1 MTKAGAVLLVLGGG
15 ALAGYALYHLFRL
28 LYTEPDVP
36 LIFKVATPVALV
48 GLVLLMVA
56 VVRDRLRAHR
66 REQFEE
72 MEN

>member
-1 MTKAGAVLLVLGGG
+1 MTKVGAALLILGGG

-36 LIFKVATPVALV
+36 LVIQVAAPVALV
-48 GLVLLMVA
+48 GFVLLVVA
-56 VVRDRLRAHR
+56 VARDRIRARR

-72 MEN
+72 MEH